1 MTARKLGLRPPKN
14 APALMLAP
22 LLTKAVP
29 DHPASEDHFS
39 KVTDW
44 GLYEND
50 KYGDCGP
57 TSVANYIKLVTQYLT
72 GNEVSVSQD
81 DVFDLYR
88 RSGNPNFDPTTDA
101 DDNGVDMQTM
111 LEALAKGGIGGGHK
125 PVAFA
130 KVDAGDLDEVRA
142 AIAIFGGVLLG
153 VNLEVAQQTQTDN
166 GGPWD
171 FDQSGTWGGHAVV
184 AGRYTS
190 SPAGTDV
197 SVVTWAEV
205 MGTTDAFMKHQLGEC
220 WVVVFPEHLQ
230 NPGFLAGVDV
240 AKLAADYQALTG
252 RPFPVQPTPAPTP
265 PAPGPGPAPVADP
278 DVALADAFRADGWVT
293 AHHSGVNA
301 HVAKAAA
308 AWLEAKGL

>member
-1 MTARKLGLRPPKN
+1 
-14 APALMLAP
+14 
-22 LLTKAVP
+22 
-29 DHPASEDHFS
+29 
-39 KVTDW
+39 
-44 GLYEND
+44 
-50 KYGDCGP
+50 
-57 TSVANYIKLVTQYLT
+57 
-72 GNEVSVSQD
+72 
-81 DVFDLYR
+81 
-88 RSGNPNFDPTTDA
+88 
-101 DDNGVDMQTM
+101 
-111 LEALAKGGIGGGHK
+111 
-125 PVAFA
+125 
-130 KVDAGDLDEVRA
+130 
-142 AIAIFGGVLLG
+142 
-153 VNLEVAQQTQTDN
+153 
-166 GGPWD
+166 
-171 FDQSGTWGGHAVV
+171 
-184 AGRYTS
+184 
-190 SPAGTDV
+190 
-197 SVVTWAEV
+197 